1 MKAKKNEPLSNIGA
15 RTMQVMNKG
24 ASVTPTTPA
33 TSGTETTTTA
43 SLATSIEEIIPLWN
57 KRQRIGDNL
66 KYKAN
71 SRSFSVWDDVGVTLA
86 RAQETFITEEMKVFS
101 SMSPN
106 KVMGCHL
113 HTLVQ
118 VMYLCKF
125 IFSFPFLSFFFF
137 FFFCIVLR
145 SGSFFQVLGES
156 LHITS
161 KYLTQETKV
170 PSAVSRVEALE
181 AENSKLKKDL
191 IAAMDEANTIK
202 GKIKV
207 MGDDLRV
214 ER

>member
-1 MKAKKNEPLSNIGA
+1 
-15 RTMQVMNKG
+15 MQ
-24 ASVTPTTPA
+24 
-33 TSGTETTTTA
+33 
-43 SLATSIEEIIPLWN
+43 I
-57 KRQRIGDNL
+57 
-66 KYKAN
+66 
-71 SRSFSVWDDVGVTLA
+71 
-86 RAQETFITEEMKVFS
+86 
-101 SMSPN
+101 
-106 KVMGCHL
+106 HL
-113 HTLVQ
+113 L
-118 VMYLCKF
+118 
-125 IFSFPFLSFFFF
+125 FPFSFFF

-161 KYLTQETKV
+161 KYLTQEIKV
-170 PSAVSRVEALE
+170 PSVVSRVEALE